1 MKPLSGLSRWRSV
14 AALVAALVLLQA
26 LVLDRTEEKREE
38 DAASRIDALPPGDL
52 LATYISSLFL
62 GSFRAI
68 VVDMIWIELRQADAE
83 KRVYR
88 QKELLEWLA
97 ILQPR
102 NEEVRQ
108 LLSWDIAFNIAET
121 VNPRDRWQWE
131 KTGILSILKGC
142 SDLPHSIYL
151 KWEVAQTHLYKKSFP
166 IDGEFNHRFI
176 EHLTNDRELQDLLQE
191 KPGQPAQSPFELAI
205 RWMTLARDQLR
216 REHGSRT
223 RTQVGRILD
232 VYWADGLI
240 RDFTYLEAM
249 LRRGRG
255 DYDGARMWLR
265 KAEGLTLAMIRD
277 HFPDSLHRV
286 TAAKSA
292 RRLRRLTP
300 ILPEAT
306 LRRALESRLR
316 RLEWVELEP
325 WVRWLHVRGDLEGRW
340 EFGAP
345 ILPLH
350 LSFYRRLHDVL
361 ELERGDPRTCLEAFE
376 RLLLDHGNLDQR
388 FLYVKASEIKRELSG
403 DPFEINDREFDV
415 THLAID
421 PNAPVTANIFPPG
434 DRDLYRITLD
444 LSRGHPSA
452 ILVVAIEPN
461 RPGFPLRVRATAHL
475 SNGSTRDLGEAQAP
489 ILIEH
494 PIVVSQAVDLQVTA
508 PGASP
513 VDPEESTYRIR
524 VGLRP
529 LDR

>member
-325 WVRWLHVRGDLEGRW
+325 WVRWLHVRGD
-340 EFGAP
+340 
-345 ILPLH
+345 
-350 LSFYRRLHDVL
+350 
-361 ELERGDPRTCLEAFE
+361 
-376 RLLLDHGNLDQR
+376 QR
-388 FLYVKASEIKRELSG
+388 VLYVKASEIKRELSG